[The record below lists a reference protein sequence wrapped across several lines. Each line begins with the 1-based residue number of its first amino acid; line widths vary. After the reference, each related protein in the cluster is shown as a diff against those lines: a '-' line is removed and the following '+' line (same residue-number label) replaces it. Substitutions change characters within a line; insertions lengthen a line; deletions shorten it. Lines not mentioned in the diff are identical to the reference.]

1 MPIVLIKPR
10 PGKTPY
16 FAARGKYLGVRV
28 DRSTKARTAAQAR
41 KVIRK
46 WEREIESGV
55 FAVKGAKTFAG
66 AALRYMQQG
75 GDPRPVGPLLE
86 FFKETLID
94 AMDQEAIDDC
104 ALSLF
109 PTQAAA
115 TRNREVYTPVSAIL
129 KGAGRE
135 FRIKRPKG
143 SRGEMLMGW
152 LWPEEAERLFL
163 AADKRG
169 AEFGLLCRVL
179 CYTGMRLTEA
189 LHRFTIDGLRLS
201 EGFAFVPKTKNGKPR
216 PIHLPPHVV
225 AALANHPRGLERP
238 GDRVFRYHKGG
249 ALYEMLDAAAKEA
262 GVTLPRRSKFHI
274 FRHTYGTWMRRYGG
288 LDTRGLVGTG
298 AWDSEQSASR
308 YAHTVTSEDARRA
321 DLLPTGKQRNGR

>member
-1 MPIVLIKPR
+1 MPIILIEPR

-16 FAARGKYLGVRV
+16 YAGRGKHLGVRV

-46 WEREIESGV
+46 WERDIESGV
-55 FAVKGAKTFAG
+55 FAVKGTKTFAG

-86 FFKETLID
+86 FFKETPVPAID
-94 AMDQEAIDDC
+94 QDAIDDC

-109 PTQAAA
+109 PTQSAA

-129 KGAGRE
+129 KGAGCE
-135 FRIKRPKG
+135 FKIRRPKG
-143 SRGEMLMGW
+143 SRGETLMGW
-152 LWPEEAERLFL
+152 LWPEEAERLFA
-163 AADKRG
+163 AADKIS

-179 CYTGMRLTEA
+179 CYTGMRLSEC
-189 LHRFTIDGLRLS
+189 LHGFTINGLRLS

-216 PIHLPPHVV
+216 PIHLPPHIV

-238 GDRVFRYHKGG
+238 GETVFRYHKGG
-249 ALYEMLDAAAKEA
+249 ALYDMLKDAAKAA
-262 GVTLPRRSKFHI
+262 AVTLPRRSAFHI

-298 AWDSEQSASR
+298 AWDSEQSAAR

-321 DLLPTGKQRNGR
+321 DLLPTGKTRNTR